1 MAKIFVTRHIPGL
14 GLEMLEKAGHE
25 LKINEEDRPLSE
37 DELNKELSIGNYDGV
52 LSLLT
57 DKIDSKV
64 FDSAPSVKA
73 FSNYAVGFNNID
85 VKEAEKRG
93 ISISNTPGTSTN
105 AVAEFTIALAMNI
118 AKRVDEGDQFIRD
131 GKYKGWNPNLLIG
144 EEISGKTWGLVGA
157 GRIGARVAEIL
168 VKGFEMKIIYHDIKR
183 NEDLEKNYSAIFK
196 ENVEDL
202 IKESDIISLHVLLD
216 ESTKHLMNKD
226 RIAMMKSTAVLINT
240 SRGPVV
246 EEVAIVEALE
256 NKNIRGFATDV
267 YELEPTLADGLKE
280 LPNVVLTPHIA
291 SATEEA
297 RNAMSVQ
304 AAENLIEFFAGR
316 EPKYKVV

>member
-1 MAKIFVTRHIPGL
+1 MKIYVTRHIPGPGIDL
-14 GLEMLEKAGHE
+14 LKKAGHE
-25 LKINEEDRPLSE
+25 LKINEEDRPLT
-37 DELNKELSIGNYDGV
+37 DEELLTELSSNQYDGV

-57 DKIDSKV
+57 DKIDAKV
-64 FDSAPSVKA
+64 YDTAPSVKI

-85 VKEAEKRG
+85 VEEAKKRG
-93 ISISNTPGTSTN
+93 IVISNTPGTSTN

-144 EEISGKTWGLVGA
+144 EEISGKTWGLIGA
-157 GRIGARVAEIL
+157 GRIGSRVVEIL
-168 VKGFEMKIIYHDIKR
+168 TKGFGMKIIYHDIKR
-183 NEDLEKNYSAIFK
+183 NEELEKNFGAEFK
-196 ENVEDL
+196 ENVDDL

-216 ESTKHLMNKD
+216 DSTKHLMNKE
-226 RIAMMKSTAVLINT
+226 RMAMMKSTAVLINT

-246 EEVAIVEALE
+246 DEVAIVEVLK
-256 NKNIRGFATDV
+256 NKKIRGFATDV
-267 YELEPTLADGLKE
+267 YEMEPNLAEGLKE

-304 AAENLIEFFAGR
+304 AAENLINFFTGR
-316 EPKYKVV
+316 EVKYLVN

>member
-1 MAKIFVTRHIPGL
+1 MKIYITRHIPGPGIDL
-14 GLEMLEKAGHE
+14 LKNAGYE
-25 LKINEEDRPLSE
+25 LKINEEDRPLTE
-37 DELNKELSIGNYDGV
+37 EELLGELSSNQYDGV

-57 DKIDSKV
+57 DKIDAKV
-64 FDSAPSVKA
+64 FDSAPNIKIV
-73 FSNYAVGFNNID
+73 SNYAVGFNNID
-85 VKEAEKRG
+85 LEESKKRN
-93 ISISNTPGTSTN
+93 IVISNTPGTSTN

-144 EEISGKTWGLVGA
+144 EEILNKTWGLIGA
-157 GRIGARVAEIL
+157 GRIGGRVAEIL
-168 VKGFEMKIIYHDIKR
+168 SKGFGMKIMYHDIKR
-183 NEDLEKNYSAIFK
+183 NEELEKNYGAEFK

-216 ESTKHLMNKD
+216 ESTKHLMNKE
-226 RIAMMKSTAVLINT
+226 RMAMMKSTAVLINT

-246 EEVAIVEALE
+246 DEVEIVEVLK
-256 NKNIRGFATDV
+256 NKKIRGFATDV
-267 YELEPTLADGLKE
+267 FEMEPNLAEGLKE

-304 AAENLIEFFAGR
+304 AAENLINFFEGR
-316 EPKYKVV
+316 EVKFRVS

>member
-1 MAKIFVTRHIPGL
+1 MAKIFVTRHIPGP
-14 GLEMLEKAGHE
+14 GLQMLKDAGHE
-25 LKINEEDRPLSE
+25 LKINEEDRPLTE
-37 DELNKELSIGNYDGV
+37 EELNNELKTGNYEGV

-57 DKIDSKV
+57 DKIDAKI
-64 FDSAPSVKA
+64 FDSAPSVRA

-85 VKEAEKRG
+85 IEEAKKRG

-118 AKRVDEGDQFIRD
+118 AKRVDEGDQFVRD

-144 EEISGKTWGLVGA
+144 EEISGKTWGLIGA
-157 GRIGARVAEIL
+157 GRIGGRVAEIL
-168 VKGFEMKIIYHDIKR
+168 VKGFGMKIIYYDIKR
-183 NEDLEKNYSAIFK
+183 NEELEKNLGIEFK

-202 IKESDIISLHVLLD
+202 IKEADIISLHVLLD
-216 ESTKHLMNKD
+216 ESTKHLMNGE
-226 RIAMMKSTAVLINT
+226 RIAMMKKTAVLINT

-246 EEVAIVEALE
+246 DEIAVVSALE

-267 YELEPTLADGLKE
+267 YELEPSLAEGLSA

-316 EPKYKVV
+316 EPKYKVL

>member
-1 MAKIFVTRHIPGL
+1 MAKIFVTRHIPGPGIDL
-14 GLEMLEKAGHE
+14 LKKAGHE
-25 LKINEEDRPLSE
+25 LKINEEDRPLTE
-37 DELNKELSIGNYDGV
+37 EELLGELASNQYDGV

-57 DKIDSKV
+57 DKIDVKV
-64 FDSAPSVKA
+64 FDSAPNVKIV
-73 FSNYAVGFNNID
+73 SNYAVGFNNID
-85 VKEAEKRG
+85 LEEAKKRN
-93 ISISNTPGTSTN
+93 IVISNTPGTSTN

-144 EEISGKTWGLVGA
+144 EEILNKTWGLIGA
-157 GRIGARVAEIL
+157 GRIGGRVAEIL
-168 VKGFEMKIIYHDIKR
+168 SKGFGMKIIYHDIKR
-183 NEDLEKNYSAIFK
+183 NEELEKNFGAVFK
-196 ENVEDL
+196 ENVEEL

-216 ESTKHLMNKD
+216 ESTKHLMNKE
-226 RIAMMKSTAVLINT
+226 RMAMMKTTAVLINT

-246 EEVAIVEALE
+246 DEMAIVEVLK
-256 NKNIRGFATDV
+256 NKKIRGFATDV
-267 YELEPTLADGLKE
+267 YEMEPNLAEGLKE

-304 AAENLIEFFAGR
+304 AAENIINFFEGK
-316 EPKYKVV
+316 EVKYCVN

>member
-1 MAKIFVTRHIPGL
+1 MAKIFVTRHIPGP
-14 GLEMLEKAGHE
+14 GIDMLKNAGYE
-25 LKINEEDRPLSE
+25 LKINEEDRILTE
-37 DELNKELSIGNYDGV
+37 DELLAELSADSYDGV

-57 DKIDSKV
+57 DKIDTKV
-64 FDSAPSVKA
+64 FDSAPNVKI

-85 VKEAEKRG
+85 LEEAKKRG
-93 ISISNTPGTSTN
+93 VVISNAPGTSTN
-105 AVAEFTIALAMNI
+105 AVAEFTVALALNI

-144 EEISGKTWGLVGA
+144 EEIAGKTWGLIGA
-157 GRIGARVAEIL
+157 GRIGGKVVEIL
-168 VKGFEMKIIYHDIKR
+168 SKGFGMKIAYYDIRR
-183 NEDLEKNYSAIFK
+183 NEELEKNYGAVFK

-216 ESTKHLMNKD
+216 ESTKHLMNKE
-226 RIAMMKSTAVLINT
+226 RIEMMKKTAVLINT
-240 SRGPVV
+240 SRGLVID
-246 EEVAIVEALE
+246 EVAIVKALE
-256 NKNIRGFATDV
+256 NKEIRGFATDV
-267 YELEPTLADGLKE
+267 YEFEPSLAEGLKE

-304 AAENLIEFFAGR
+304 VAENLINFFEGK
-316 EPKYKVV
+316 EVKYQVK

>member
-1 MAKIFVTRHIPGL
+1 MAKIFVTRHIPGP
-14 GLEMLEKAGHE
+14 GLQMLKDAGHE
-25 LKINEEDRPLSE
+25 LKINEEDRPLTE
-37 DELNKELSIGNYDGV
+37 EEFNTELSSSEYDGV

-57 DKIDSKV
+57 DKIDVKV
-64 FDSAPSVKA
+64 FNSAPSVKV

-85 VKEAEKRG
+85 VDEAKKRG
-93 ISISNTPGTSTN
+93 IVISNTPGTSTN

-144 EEISGKTWGLVGA
+144 EEILSKTWGLIGA
-157 GRIGARVAEIL
+157 GRIGGRVAEIL
-168 VKGFEMKIIYHDIKR
+168 TKGFGMKIIYHDIKR
-183 NEDLEKNYSAIFK
+183 NEDLEKKFSAEFK

-216 ESTKHLMNKD
+216 ESTKHLMNKE
-226 RIAMMKSTAVLINT
+226 RMAMMKSTAVLINT

-246 EEVAIVEALE
+246 DEIAIVEVLK
-256 NKNIRGFATDV
+256 NKKIRGFATDV
-267 YELEPTLADGLKE
+267 YELEPTLAEGLKE

-297 RNAMSVQ
+297 RNAMSIQ
-304 AAENLIEFFAGR
+304 AAENLINFFEGSEVEF
-316 EPKYKVV
+316 KVL

>member
-1 MAKIFVTRHIPGL
+1 MAKIFVTRHIPGA
-14 GLEMLEKAGHE
+14 GIQMLKDAGYE
-25 LKINEEDRPLSE
+25 LKINEEDRPLTE
-37 DELNKELSIGNYDGV
+37 EELIAELEAEKYDGI

-57 DKIDSKV
+57 DKIDAKV
-64 FDSAPSVKA
+64 FDSAPSVKII
-73 FSNYAVGFNNID
+73 SNYAVGYNNID
-85 VKEAEKRG
+85 IEEAKRRN
-93 ISISNTPGTSTN
+93 IVISNTPGTSTN

-144 EEISGKTWGLVGA
+144 EEILNKTWGLIGA
-157 GRIGARVAEIL
+157 GRIGGRVAEIL
-168 VKGFEMKIIYHDIKR
+168 YKGFGMKIIYHDIKR
-183 NEDLEKNYSAIFK
+183 NEDLEKNCGAEFK

-216 ESTKHLMNKD
+216 ESTKHLMNTE
-226 RIAMMKSTAVLINT
+226 RIAMMKKTAVLINT
-240 SRGPVV
+240 SRGPVID
-246 EEVAIVEALE
+246 EVAIVSAL
-256 NKNIRGFATDV
+256 KDKKIRGFATDV
-267 YELEPTLADGLKE
+267 YEMEPSLADGLSE

-297 RNAMSVQ
+297 RGAMSVQ

-316 EPKYKVV
+316 NPKYLV

>member
-1 MAKIFVTRHIPGL
+1 MAKIFVTRHIPGPGIDL
-14 GLEMLEKAGHE
+14 LKNAGYE
-25 LKINEEDRPLSE
+25 LKINEEDRPLTE
-37 DELNKELSIGNYDGV
+37 EELLGELSSNQYDGV

-57 DKIDSKV
+57 DKIDAKV
-64 FDSAPSVKA
+64 FDSAPNIKIV
-73 FSNYAVGFNNID
+73 SNYAVGFNNID
-85 VKEAEKRG
+85 LEESKKRN
-93 ISISNTPGTSTN
+93 IVISNTPGTSTN

-144 EEISGKTWGLVGA
+144 EEILNKTWGLIGA
-157 GRIGARVAEIL
+157 GRIGGRVAEIL
-168 VKGFEMKIIYHDIKR
+168 SKGFGMKIMYHDIKR
-183 NEDLEKNYSAIFK
+183 NEELEKNYGAEFK

-216 ESTKHLMNKD
+216 ESTKHLMNKE
-226 RIAMMKSTAVLINT
+226 RMAMMKSTAVLINT

-246 EEVAIVEALE
+246 DEVEIVEVLK
-256 NKNIRGFATDV
+256 NKKIRGFATDV
-267 YELEPTLADGLKE
+267 FEMEPNLAEGLKE

-304 AAENLIEFFAGR
+304 AAENLINFFEGR
-316 EPKYKVV
+316 EVKFRVS

>member
-1 MAKIFVTRHIPGL
+1 MAKIFVTRHIPGS
-14 GLEMLEKAGHE
+14 GIEMLKSAGHE
-25 LKINEEDRPLSE
+25 LKINEEDRPLTE
-37 DELNKELSIGNYDGV
+37 EELLAELAADQYDGI

-57 DKIDSKV
+57 DKIDEKV
-64 FDSAPSVKA
+64 FDTAPSIKII
-73 FSNYAVGFNNID
+73 SNYAVGYNNID
-85 VKEAEKRG
+85 LEEAKKRN
-93 ISISNTPGTSTN
+93 ILISNTPGTSTN

-144 EEISGKTWGLVGA
+144 EEILNKTWGLIGA
-157 GRIGARVAEIL
+157 GRIGGRVAEIL
-168 VKGFEMKIIYHDIKR
+168 FKGFGMKIIYYDIKR
-183 NEDLEKNYSAIFK
+183 NEELEKNFGAEFK

-216 ESTKHLMNKD
+216 ETTKHLMNSE
-226 RIAMMKSTAVLINT
+226 RIAIMKKTAVLINT
-240 SRGPVV
+240 SRGPVID
-246 EEVAIVEALE
+246 EVAIVSALK

-267 YELEPTLADGLKE
+267 FEFEPTLAEGLKE

-297 RNAMSVQ
+297 RGAMSIQ
-304 AAENLIEFFAGR
+304 SAENLINFFEGR
-316 EPKYKVV
+316 EPKYLVK

>member
-1 MAKIFVTRHIPGL
+1 MAKIFVTRHVPGPGL
-14 GLEMLEKAGHE
+14 QMLKDAGHE
-25 LKINEEDRPLSE
+25 LKINEEDRPLTE
-37 DELNKELSIGNYDGV
+37 EEFNAELSSGEYDGV

-57 DKIDSKV
+57 DKIDVKV
-64 FDSAPSVKA
+64 FDSAPSVKV

-85 VKEAEKRG
+85 IGEAKKRG
-93 ISISNTPGTSTN
+93 IVISNTPGTSTN

-144 EEISGKTWGLVGA
+144 EEILNKTWGLIGA
-157 GRIGARVAEIL
+157 GRIGGRVAEIL
-168 VKGFEMKIIYHDIKR
+168 HKGFGMKIIYHDIKR
-183 NEDLEKNYSAIFK
+183 NEDLEKDFGAEFK
-196 ENVEDL
+196 ENIEDL
-202 IKESDIISLHVLLD
+202 IRESDIISLHVLLD
-216 ESTKHLMNKD
+216 ETTKHLINKE
-226 RIAMMKSTAVLINT
+226 RIEMMKKTAVLVNT

-246 EEVAIVEALE
+246 DEVAIVSALQ
-256 NKNIRGFATDV
+256 NKKIRGFATDV
-267 YELEPTLADGLKE
+267 YELEPSLAEGLKE

-316 EPKYKVV
+316 EPKYIVG

>member
-1 MAKIFVTRHIPGL
+1 MKIFITRHIPGV
-14 GLEMLEKAGHE
+14 GIQMLKDAGHE
-25 LKINEEDRPLSE
+25 LKINEEDRSLTE
-37 DELNKELSIGNYDGV
+37 EELIAELGAEKYDGV

-57 DKIDSKV
+57 DKIDVKV
-64 FDSAPSVKA
+64 FDTAPSVKI

-85 VKEAEKRG
+85 IEEAKKRN
-93 ISISNTPGTSTN
+93 IVISNTPGTSTN

-144 EEISGKTWGLVGA
+144 EEISGKTWGLIGA
-157 GRIGARVAEIL
+157 GRIGSRVVEIL
-168 VKGFEMKIIYHDIKR
+168 TKGFGMKIIYHDIKR
-183 NEDLEKNYSAIFK
+183 NEELEKNFGAEFK
-196 ENVEDL
+196 ENLDDL

-216 ESTKHLMNKD
+216 DSTKHLMNKE
-226 RIAMMKSTAVLINT
+226 RMALMKSTAVLINT

-246 EEVAIVEALE
+246 DEVAIVEVLK
-256 NKNIRGFATDV
+256 NKKIRGFATDV
-267 YELEPTLADGLKE
+267 YEMEPNLAEGLKE

-297 RNAMSVQ
+297 RGAMSVQ
-304 AAENLIEFFAGR
+304 AAENLINFFGGK
-316 EPKYKVV
+316 EVKYLVK

>member
-1 MAKIFVTRHIPGL
+1 MAKIFVTRHIPGA
-14 GLEMLEKAGHE
+14 GIQMLKDAGHE
-25 LKINEEDRPLSE
+25 LKINEEDRPLTE
-37 DELNKELSIGNYDGV
+37 EELLAELASDKYDAV

-57 DKIDSKV
+57 DKIDAKL
-64 FDSAPSVKA
+64 FDTAPSVKII
-73 FSNYAVGFNNID
+73 SNYAVGYNNID
-85 VKEAEKRG
+85 IEEAKKRN
-93 ISISNTPGTSTN
+93 IVISNTPGTSTN

-144 EEISGKTWGLVGA
+144 EEILNKTWGLIGA
-157 GRIGARVAEIL
+157 GRIGGRVAEIL
-168 VKGFEMKIIYHDIKR
+168 YKGFGMKIVYHDIKR
-183 NEDLEKNYSAIFK
+183 NEDLEKNFGAEFK
-196 ENVEDL
+196 ESVEDL

-216 ESTKHLMNKD
+216 ETTKHLMNAE
-226 RIAMMKSTAVLINT
+226 RIGMMKKTGVLINT

-246 EEVAIVEALE
+246 DEVVIVSALQD
-256 NKNIRGFATDV
+256 KKIRGFAADV
-267 YELEPTLADGLKE
+267 FEFEPNLAEGLKE

-297 RNAMSVQ
+297 RGAMSVQ

-316 EPKYKVV
+316 EPKYRV